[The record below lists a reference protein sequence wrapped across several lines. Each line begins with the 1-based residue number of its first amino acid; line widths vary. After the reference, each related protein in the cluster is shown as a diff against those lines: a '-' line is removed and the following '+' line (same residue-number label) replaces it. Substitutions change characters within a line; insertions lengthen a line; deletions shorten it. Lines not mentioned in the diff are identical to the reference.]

1 MAQNSLAKSK
11 RSYVIQHWNNCYSTA
26 TVPSLCR
33 KAVDKITPLECKARL
48 PFRRKRAFLHIAE
61 GARIRSTR
69 QPRTTTSLEPL
80 HLIGVRQGACII
92 LSSLFSVKT
101 FDMNEVKR
109 QWAPIA
115 NRSIQEEVSS
125 LSEAEREHF
134 EERAGILQHQDG
146 LAIAQ
151 AEAVAL
157 QQTKTAFR
165 GGE

>member
-1 MAQNSLAKSK
+1 
-11 RSYVIQHWNNCYSTA
+11 
-26 TVPSLCR
+26 
-33 KAVDKITPLECKARL
+33 
-48 PFRRKRAFLHIAE
+48 
-61 GARIRSTR
+61 
-69 QPRTTTSLEPL
+69 
-80 HLIGVRQGACII
+80 
-92 LSSLFSVKT
+92 
-101 FDMNEVKR
+101 MNEVKR